1 MDQISS
7 SAALTECS
15 PCVHAHTSV
24 STCLT
29 QLLLPTPGASCTL
42 CRHIG
47 QPNEALKFLNKARK
61 DSTWGQIATC
71 YMVQICLN
79 PDNEIVG
86 GETFESLMADS
97 K

>member
-1 MDQISS
+1 MFSRRETEQPPGPE
-7 SAALTECS
+7 ALRPGVHALTALGIS
-15 PCVHAHTSV
+15 FSH
-24 STCLT
+24 
-29 QLLLPTPGASCTL
+29 

-47 QPNEALKFLNKARK
+47 QPNEALRFLNKARK
-61 DSTWGQIATC
+61 DSTWGQLATC

-86 GETFESLMADS
+86 GEAFESLVGDS

>member
-1 MDQISS
+1 MRVPALPGRQFPSLVLGIS
-7 SAALTECS
+7 
-15 PCVHAHTSV
+15 
-24 STCLT
+24 
-29 QLLLPTPGASCTL
+29 LLHY
-42 CRHIG
+42 RHIG

-61 DSTWGQIATC
+61 DSTWGQSATY

-86 GETFESLMADS
+86 GQVFENLVADS